1 MLSRT
6 DKLKNHNVR
15 GEDNKKIKSEV
26 IKNVKIVYNSG
37 QYIIERF

>member
-6 DKLKNHNVR
+6 DKLKNNNVR